1 MKVLKF
7 GGSSVATPEAVSRV
21 VAIVGEAAKRGPV
34 AVVVSALGG
43 VTDTLLAAARRAADG
58 DPGWTDFHAEL
69 GRRHLAAVDALLADD
84 ERGRVTARVEVLLGD
99 LRDLLHGVSLVREA
113 SPRVSDR
120 ILSTGELLSSELVA
134 GSLRAAGV
142 DAEACDSRP
151 LMVTDDR
158 FGDARVDTEAT
169 FERLRRHFAE
179 RRAVQVVTGFIGST
193 EAGATTTLGRGGS
206 DLTAALVGAALD
218 AEEVQLWTDV
228 SGVMSAD
235 PRVVPDAF
243 PLPHLSYDEL
253 MELSHFGARVVY
265 PPAVHPARAAGIP
278 LAIRNTFEP
287 AAPGTRVTAE
297 PAANGSLVRGL
308 ASIRRVVLLRLEGD
322 GMVGVPGIAMRLFGA
337 LAGAGISVILIS
349 QASSEHSICLAVVP
363 EGAEAA
369 CRAVDDEFRL
379 EHRAGLV
386 EPLVFEDELSVIAVV
401 GQAMCRA
408 VGIAGRLFGVLGAA
422 GVNVRA
428 IAQGSSELNVSLV
441 VAADDERRALG
452 ALHERFFRP
461 RLQRVELLVIGKGTV
476 GRTLLAQLAA
486 GAGARD
492 DVELRL
498 LGVAGR
504 ERMVFAREGID
515 PERWQ
520 EALDAGEPVD
530 LARLAALAR
539 ERSTA
544 CRVVADC
551 TASDT
556 PAELFEELLAAG
568 VSVVSANKRPFA
580 GSLERW
586 RRLQAAAA
594 GSGAALLFE
603 ATVGAG
609 LPVLNTLADLVRT
622 GDRVHRIEGV
632 LSGTLNF
639 VLGRVMAG
647 TALSEAVR
655 EAHAAGLTE
664 PDPFEDLSGADV
676 ARKLLILARA
686 SGYPL
691 EPDAVKVEPLLPGS
705 GWQGLG
711 LDALCARLAD
721 DVDAV
726 FAERAAAARA
736 VGRTLVMLG
745 EVTPAGARVRLA
757 EVELTHPAAGLPA
770 SDNLVA
776 FTTDRYHVTP
786 LVVRGPGAGPEVTAA
801 GVLADV
807 LRAAATARRREP
819 GS

>member
-21 VAIVGEAAKRGPV
+21 VAIVGGAAGRGPV
-34 AVVVSALGG
+34 AVVVSAFGG
-43 VTDTLLAAARRAADG
+43 VTDALIAAASRAANG
-58 DPGWTDFHAEL
+58 DAGWADLHAEL
-69 GRRHLAAVDALLADD
+69 EQRHLAAAESMIAKAD
-84 ERGRVTARVEVLLGD
+84 RRQVTARVEVLIHD

-134 GSLRAAGV
+134 GALRAAGV

-151 LMVTDDR
+151 LVLTDDR

-169 FERLRRHFAE
+169 FERLRRHFVE
-179 RRAVQVVTGFIGST
+179 RRSLQVVTGFLGAT
-193 EAGATTTLGRGGS
+193 ETGATTTLGRGGS
-206 DLTAALVGAALD
+206 DLTAALVGAALNAD
-218 AEEVQLWTDV
+218 EIQLWTDV

-235 PRVVPDAF
+235 PRMVPDAF
-243 PLPHLSYDEL
+243 AVPHLSYDEL
-253 MELSHFGARVVY
+253 MELSHFGAKVVY
-265 PPAVHPARAAGIP
+265 PPTVHPARTTGIP
-278 LAIRNTFEP
+278 LVIRNTFEP

-349 QASSEHSICLAVVP
+349 QASSEHSICLAVAP
-363 EGAEAA
+363 EAAEAA
-369 CRAVDDEFRL
+369 RRAVDGEFRV
-379 EHRAGLV
+379 ERRAGLV
-386 EPLVFEDELSVIAVV
+386 EPLVLEDELSVIAVV

-408 VGIAGRLFGVLGAA
+408 VGIAGRLFGVLGAV

-441 VAADDERRALG
+441 VAADDERRALN

-461 RLQRVELLVIGKGTV
+461 RLQRVEVLVIGKGTV

-504 ERMVFAREGID
+504 ERMVLNRDGLDPAAWEG
-515 PERWQ
+515 
-520 EALDAGEPVD
+520 ALAAGEPTD
-530 LARLAALAR
+530 LTRLAELAR
-539 ERSTA
+539 EPTTA

-551 TASDT
+551 TASDA
-556 PAELFEELLAAG
+556 PAELFEELLTAG

-586 RRLQAAAA
+586 HRLHAAAA

-691 EPDAVKVEPLLPGS
+691 EPAAVQVEPLLLGD
-705 GWQGLG
+705 GWHGLG
-711 LDALCARLAD
+711 IDALCARLAD
-721 DVDAV
+721 DADAA
-726 FAERAAAARA
+726 FAKRAAAARA
-736 VGRTLVMLG
+736 AGRTLVLLG
-745 EVTPAGARVRLA
+745 EVTSAGARVRLA
-757 EVELTHPAAGLPA
+757 DVELTHPAAGLPA

-776 FTTDRYHVTP
+776 FTTDRYQITP